1 MKVFRAVPQ
10 FNDFQ
15 YLLLAD
21 SESTGSDQFRF
32 DCTPISDW
40 RTLAVFSFK
49 PKLMAGDFWGFEM
62 LRSTWATT
70 APATEKL
77 REFLVM
83 AGQFLPVA
91 FESNEFSVIN
101 VTECINCLDTT
112 NTEWIHEKS
121 SGRPIRIAKYAFH
134 PDRMSESSIFKIPE
148 TAKSEILC
156 YEGLKDSAD
165 EFKGFV
171 EANHMTGIRFE
182 EVWPTDRSQS
192 PFARKK

>member
-70 APATEKL
+70 AQATEKL

-83 AGQFLPVA
+83 AGQLLPVA

-101 VTECINCLDTT
+101 VT
-112 NTEWIHEKS
+112 
-121 SGRPIRIAKYAFH
+121 
-134 PDRMSESSIFKIPE
+134 
-148 TAKSEILC
+148 
-156 YEGLKDSAD
+156 
-165 EFKGFV
+165 
-171 EANHMTGIRFE
+171 
-182 EVWPTDRSQS
+182 
-192 PFARKK
+192 